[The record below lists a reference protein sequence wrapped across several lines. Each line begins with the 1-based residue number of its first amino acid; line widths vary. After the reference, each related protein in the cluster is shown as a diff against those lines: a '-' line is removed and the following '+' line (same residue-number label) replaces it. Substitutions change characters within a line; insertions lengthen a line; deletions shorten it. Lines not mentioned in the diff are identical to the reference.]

1 MGYKVKELREEA
13 GLTQAQ
19 LAEKSGVSRVTIAMI
34 ETQKNYVTTTKTLV
48 KIANALGKSVDAIF
62 FTNLVQSAE
71 QNEQSM

>member
-34 ETQKNYVTTTKTLV
+34 ETQKDYVTTTKTLV
-48 KIANALGKSVDAIF
+48 KIAKALETSVDAIF
-62 FTNLVQSAE
+62 FCELCTVD
-71 QNEQSM
+71 